1 MPITHSTTRLGP
13 RSRLAAA
20 IAFACFLAITGCG
33 EPTGPRT
40 LCCQPKP
47 DQTVSSLA
55 VLADELHDA
64 TDQFAGQV
72 SDIFLRGQTE
82 LALNRLADELIDG
95 KVAGSRASLAEARS
109 MIAGQKDVAAL
120 ELSPVGLALDHI
132 ERRINEILNSVA
144 R

>member
-1 MPITHSTTRLGP
+1 MPITRPTTRLGT

-20 IAFACFLAITGCG
+20 IAFACFLAMTGCG

-47 DQTVSSLA
+47 EQTVSSLA

-64 TDQFAGQV
+64 ADQFAGQV

-82 LALNRLADELIDG
+82 LAINRLADQLVDG

-109 MIAGQKDVAAL
+109 MIAGQKDLATL

-132 ERRINEILNSVA
+132 ERRMNEILNSVA